1 MVSRLA
7 TIALCAGAIVAASVP
22 SSSAAS
28 ATSTSSSKSACSTV
42 TSAQTVGWQNVV
54 VETVTGSTARQ
65 ITLTRM
71 VPSYKATSTAEMDG
85 YDTQDAYVTVTGST
99 TRTKPVSTTYVASA
113 CTETETV

>member
-1 MVSRLA
+1 
-7 TIALCAGAIVAASVP
+7 
-22 SSSAAS
+22 
-28 ATSTSSSKSACSTV
+28 
-42 TSAQTVGWQNVV
+42 
-54 VETVTGSTARQ
+54 
-65 ITLTRM
+65 

>member
-42 TSAQTVGWQNVV
+42 TSAQNVV